1 MLGDLD
7 RVLDAGLQAGRSWQ
21 AGIDESLEHWPRV
34 AEASAAGT
42 GRVRGR
48 AAFDL
53 RGDGSALLDADLELE
68 IGLVCQRC
76 LREMSVTIPV
86 RVRMALGEET
96 GAPEGY
102 EAYGQVG
109 GASVRQLLEDEMLL
123 EVPGFPAHP
132 AGAECGPLAGMI
144 DELGPGDGGAEAGTN
159 PFAALASL
167 KTKK

>member
-1 MLGDLD
+1 MLGELD
-7 RVLDAGLQAGRSWQ
+7 RILDAELRAGRSWQ
-21 AGIDESLEHWPRV
+21 GGVDESLDKWPRV
-34 AEASAAGT
+34 SEASAAGT

-48 AAFDL
+48 VGFDL

-68 IGLVCQRC
+68 IELVCQRC
-76 LREMSVTIPV
+76 LREMSMAIPV

-109 GASVRQLLEDEMLL
+109 GASVRQLLEDELLL
-123 EVPGFPAHP
+123 EVPVFPAHP
-132 AGAECGPLAGMI
+132 AEAECGPLAGMI
-144 DELGPGDGGAEAGTN
+144 EELGSGDGDAEAATN

>member
-34 AEASAAGT
+34 SEASAAGT

-48 AAFDL
+48 VSFDL
-53 RGDGSALLDADLELE
+53 RGDGSALLDADLELD

-132 AGAECGPLAGMI
+132 ANTDCGPLAEKI
-144 DELGPGDGGAEAGTN
+144 DELGPGDDGAEPGTN